1 LPCSDKAGHSIHASD
16 CSTLSIAHKSLAD
29 ILYQVLDAQGHERA
43 AFWVMLMAT
52 TFAVFKVGYHVELA
66 SGGHYSPAALHARVA
81 EIQGKISPGIGLT
94 LNLLYISPH

>member
-1 LPCSDKAGHSIHASD
+1 
-16 CSTLSIAHKSLAD
+16 
-29 ILYQVLDAQGHERA
+29 
-43 AFWVMLMAT
+43 MLMAT